1 LISLLAKNGFKLIDS
16 EMGSLDLPIDQR
28 SGQWPI

>member
-1 LISLLAKNGFKLIDS
+1 MAKNGFKLIDA

-28 SGQWPI
+28 SGQWSI